1 MHKELPANTLEEM
14 KYIDIAKEQLI
25 GILRDTEG
33 MFQMACGTRYRPA
46 VGSEKANCLMFV
58 PRETLKLDAERRVSS
73 SRYKPK
79 RNIVQ

>member
-1 MHKELPANTLEEM
+1 
-14 KYIDIAKEQLI
+14 
-25 GILRDTEG
+25 
-33 MFQMACGTRYRPA
+33 MACGTRYRPA